1 MEMLQANGVLEIAE
15 SGFNAP
21 ALVIHFLELG
31 RREGI
36 PVQVGDEVFPDAGR
50 DFNRNHAEVQGI
62 IELVF
67 EVTEVKA

>member
-1 MEMLQANGVLEIAE
+1 MLQANGMLEITK